1 MNISSL
7 TLRDL
12 EYLVAVANRKHFG
25 KAAEACH
32 VSQPALSAQIQKIE
46 SFLGITLFERTKR
59 NVVVTPA
66 GELVAEQARIVLE
79 EAQRIVTIA
88 QRTNRPLSG
97 SLRLGAISTLG
108 PYLMPH
114 LLGALRRRF
123 PELELL
129 MTEGLTDHL

>member
-1 MNISSL
+1 MNISAL

-66 GELVAEQARIVLE
+66 GELVAGSYRARRSPE
-79 EAQRIVTIA
+79 
-88 QRTNRPLSG
+88 NRHDCATDEPAAIRLAAAG
-97 SLRLGAISTLG
+97 SN
-108 PYLMPH
+108 
-114 LLGALRRRF
+114 
-123 PELELL
+123 
-129 MTEGLTDHL
+129 